1 MITLRHGHLAADRAG
16 VLGRF
21 GGCHHFPPARG
32 ARGKWRQS
40 AHACQP
46 GSPHAWE
53 PGAPPACAEHQRMH
67 SAHRVLGLKRL
78 RPHER
83 GADTRAPG
91 RRRTGTRATS
101 ADRRRGC
108 SLQTEGLVQFF
119 EIRNRCHKKKCTHG
133 GCQNHENTPFG
144 SEENGARE
152 TGVHFRASHKAWRTA
167 GPRPTEFLLR
177 SREGLGGG
185 PRAPERHLTS
195 RPIAAALRTH
205 ARRPRAGGKVAVFA
219 RAARA
224 GRCSEAQGGRTKA
237 QVFYAHAL
245 PLGLARRKCP
255 NSHGTTA
262 ASAHALAL
270 GLAQRTLADHAEHRN
285 RAARR

>member
-119 EIRNRCHKKKCTHG
+119 EIRNRCHARKKSAHTAVARTTKTLPLVQKKTGPGKQGCISGHHTRPG
-133 GCQNHENTPFG
+133 GPPDPDRQSSFC
-144 SEENGARE
+144 A
-152 TGVHFRASHKAWRTA
+152 VVRAL
-167 GPRPTEFLLR
+167 G
-177 SREGLGGG
+177 EGL
-185 PRAPERHLTS
+185 APLSVT
-195 RPIAAALRTH
+195 
-205 ARRPRAGGKVAVFA
+205 
-219 RAARA
+219 
-224 GRCSEAQGGRTKA
+224 
-237 QVFYAHAL
+237 
-245 PLGLARRKCP
+245 
-255 NSHGTTA
+255 
-262 ASAHALAL
+262 
-270 GLAQRTLADHAEHRN
+270 
-285 RAARR
+285 

>member
-1 MITLRHGHLAADRAG
+1 MSHGRLGVGAGKEGSRTEPGEQGVITLRHGHLAADRAG

-133 GCQNHENTPFG
+133 GCQNHENNPFG
-144 SEENGARE
+144 SEEPWFGISGTVRFFFKKK
-152 TGVHFRASHKAWRTA
+152 TS
-167 GPRPTEFLLR
+167 
-177 SREGLGGG
+177 
-185 PRAPERHLTS
+185 TS
-195 RPIAAALRTH
+195 RDV
-205 ARRPRAGGKVAVFA
+205 RPLNP
-219 RAARA
+219 
-224 GRCSEAQGGRTKA
+224 Q
-237 QVFYAHAL
+237 
-245 PLGLARRKCP
+245 
-255 NSHGTTA
+255 
-262 ASAHALAL
+262 
-270 GLAQRTLADHAEHRN
+270 
-285 RAARR
+285 

>member
-108 SLQTEGLVQFF
+108 SLQTEGLSSFLKSGTVATPQKKVHTRRLPEPRKHSLWF
-119 EIRNRCHKKKCTHG
+119 RRKRGPGNR
-133 GCQNHENTPFG
+133 
-144 SEENGARE
+144 GA
-152 TGVHFRASHKAWRTA
+152 F
-167 GPRPTEFLLR
+167 
-177 SREGLGGG
+177 
-185 PRAPERHLTS
+185 
-195 RPIAAALRTH
+195 
-205 ARRPRAGGKVAVFA
+205 
-219 RAARA
+219 
-224 GRCSEAQGGRTKA
+224 QGIT
-237 QVFYAHAL
+237 Q
-245 PLGLARRKCP
+245 GLADRRTP
-255 NSHGTTA
+255 TDRVP
-262 ASAHALAL
+262 SA
-270 GLAQRTLADHAEHRN
+270 QS
-285 RAARR
+285 

>member
-1 MITLRHGHLAADRAG
+1 MAGGHRCAPSNLEESVDTAIERRADTCASTRGKMSGVAWAFGGGCGQGGVRSRTEPGEQGVITLRHGHLAADRAG

-108 SLQTEGLVQFF
+108 SLRQSLSSFLKSEPLPRLKKKTAVARTTKTLPLVQ
-119 EIRNRCHKKKCTHG
+119 KKTGIGKQ
-133 GCQNHENTPFG
+133 GCISGHHTRPADRRTPTDRVP
-144 SEENGARE
+144 S
-152 TGVHFRASHKAWRTA
+152 
-167 GPRPTEFLLR
+167 
-177 SREGLGGG
+177 
-185 PRAPERHLTS
+185 
-195 RPIAAALRTH
+195 
-205 ARRPRAGGKVAVFA
+205 
-219 RAARA
+219 
-224 GRCSEAQGGRTKA
+224 AQ
-237 QVFYAHAL
+237 
-245 PLGLARRKCP
+245 
-255 NSHGTTA
+255 S
-262 ASAHALAL
+262 
-270 GLAQRTLADHAEHRN
+270 
-285 RAARR
+285 